1 MVAILQEIIELLLGG
16 LTDTA
21 TALGGG
27 LSELVKGI
35 FLTGTGGAEDPY
47 TLSVF
52 GGLVVIFAGISLALG
67 LCRWVVNFVTSLGE
81 RNS

>member
-21 TALGGG
+21 TALGSG

-35 FLTGTGGAEDPY
+35 FLTGAGTTEAPY
-47 TLSVF
+47 ALSVF